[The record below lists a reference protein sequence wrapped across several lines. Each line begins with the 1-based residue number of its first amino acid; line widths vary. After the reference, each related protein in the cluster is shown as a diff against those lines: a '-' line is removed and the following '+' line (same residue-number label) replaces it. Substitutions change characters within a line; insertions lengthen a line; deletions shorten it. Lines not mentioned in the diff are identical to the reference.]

1 MAHGVR
7 GKRRGNTVDVS
18 DLVEAAIELLRLGD
32 LLLPLID
39 HRQGVL
45 HRGQRLQIA
54 GAVVDGDTLR
64 DCRPRHSKG
73 DGAKYCVYTLTHSS
87 SFPDRCRPTLLVKK
101 RQPDRKSV
109 V

>member
-73 DGAKYCVYTLTHSS
+73 DGAKRSEEHPSELQSLMRISYAVFCL
-87 SFPDRCRPTLLVKK
+87 
-101 RQPDRKSV
+101 
-109 V
+109 